1 MVRPRAG
8 IANPRARLLD
18 FGPNVAA
25 RCPETGRLHVIHL
38 TKHIEGDHM
47 TIRFAPLA
55 TLAVASAMVCAAM
68 PASAQR
74 KSAQDIRKQQTAQ
87 IPVCAKPL
95 GAISVLEPEDATN
108 WWTGQQLPAPSKL
121 IKVFVSKS
129 RCFTLVDRGAGMDAA
144 MRERALASD
153 GQLRNRS
160 NIGKGQIKA
169 ADYVLVPD
177 LVSQNSDSS
186 GNAIGGLL
194 GGLIGGNAGALVGGL
209 NFKKKT
215 ADVVLTVTDVRSSE
229 QVAMAEGNAQ
239 KTDIGWGVG
248 GGLFTG
254 GGLGGAGVGGYAN
267 TEIGQVITLAYLQ
280 AYTDL
285 VGQLGG
291 LPDNASAANASQAM
305 EVTKPARLLANAKGT
320 GKAVRELDP
329 GSLLYPT
336 GNRDGAMI
344 EVEDELG
351 NTGWISSNFVQLAK

>member
-1 MVRPRAG
+1 MSSKFNAPMALAIG
-8 IANPRARLLD
+8 ISAVLLAAT
-18 FGPNVAA
+18 GPAA
-25 RCPETGRLHVIHL
+25 
-38 TKHIEGDHM
+38 
-47 TIRFAPLA
+47 
-55 TLAVASAMVCAAM
+55 AAQT
-68 PASAQR
+68 AQEM
-74 KSAQDIRKQQTAQ
+74 RKQQTAE

-95 GAISVLEPEDATN
+95 GSISVLEPEDATN

-121 IKVFVSKS
+121 IKVFVNKS

-153 GQLRNRS
+153 GQLRNKS
-160 NIGKGQIKA
+160 NVGKGQIKA

-177 LVSQNSDSS
+177 LIAQNSNSG
-186 GNAIGGLL
+186 GNAVSGLL

-229 QVAMAEGNAQ
+229 QVAMAEGSAK
-239 KTDIGWGVG
+239 KTDMGWGMS
-248 GGLFTG
+248 GGLFG
-254 GGLGGAGVGGYAN
+254 GSGLGAAGVGGYAN

-285 VGQLGG
+285 IGQLGG
-291 LPDNASAANASQAM
+291 LPANASAANASQAM
-305 EVTKPARLLANAKGT
+305 QVTKPARLLANAKGT

-336 GNRDGAMI
+336 GVKEGAMI

-351 NTGWISSNFVQLAK
+351 NKGWISSNFIELAK